1 MNLITID
8 PGKHKCG
15 VCTWRDGTLLS
26 AHLLDSLGELPGF
39 RVNDLYTV
47 GAHLVICEL
56 MQVYPGG
63 RHAADLVDVSIAGAI
78 LCAEYARVGKVQWTH
93 PRAWKGT
100 IPKDVHHKRLYAG
113 MTQNERTMIESVDC
127 PRSVLH
133 NVVDAYGIGKWFW
146 AKQGK

>member
-15 VCTWRDGTLLS
+15 VCMWTDGTLLS
-26 AHLLDSLGELPGF
+26 AHLLDSMSSLGVF
-39 RVNDLYTV
+39 WAD
-47 GAHLVICEL
+47 LVICEL

-78 LCAEYARVGKVQWTH
+78 LCAEYARAGKVQWTH

-100 IPKDVHHKRLYAG
+100 CPKDVHHRRLYAN
-113 MTQNERTMIESVDC
+113 MTLNEHSIIHKVDC